1 MMTVKIPYKD
11 YSTAQIIG
19 MVGNDDSHHISIP
32 DYPNKRLLD
41 IFMRCTERD
50 PASRPS
56 FKEIVK
62 EVEEVEKNLESQPI
76 EE

>member
-1 MMTVKIPYKD
+1 MMTGKIPYKD

-19 MVGNDDSHHISIP
+19 MVGNDDTHHISIP
-32 DYPNKRLLD
+32 EYPNKTLLA

-50 PASRPS
+50 PANRPS

-62 EVEEVEKNLESQPI
+62 EV
-76 EE
+76 